1 MDIKAGI
8 QAAIFL
14 SVIGAGFSIWVGLNQ
29 IRTARGLTFYRLR
42 QKQMSR
48 GWRLLWTGL
57 VLTIFVFLIGK
68 FGEPV
73 VYRYFPPTPTIA
85 PTATI
90 TLTPTITLVPTIT
103 LTPTITETPSVTD
116 TPTPTST
123 PFIPPVIE
131 ALFES
136 DVAPNTDA
144 VFSPL
149 QFSTVMENYQAVS
162 PATYF
167 LNPVDELFAVYSYNN
182 MLPGVQ
188 VTDLWY
194 RDGELVHYATAPWD
208 GSTGGL
214 GNAYCSYT
222 LCDRWQP
229 GEYQLRIFVGLE
241 IRTSGIFV
249 VDGEPLTATPTLTPS
264 PTLEPTETPSP

>member
-131 ALFES
+131 ALSES
-136 DVAPNTDA
+136 DVEANPDA

-167 LNPVDELFAVYSYNN
+167 LNPIDPIFAVYSYNN

-188 VTDLWY
+188 VTELWY
-194 RDGELVHYATAPWD
+194 RNGELVHYNTFPWD
-208 GSTGGL
+208 GTTGGL
-214 GNAYCSYT
+214 GFAECNYT
-222 LCDRWQP
+222 LCDGWES
-229 GEYQLRIFVGLE
+229 GEYQLQVFVGNDWKVVGLF
-241 IRTSGIFV
+241 S

>member
-8 QAAIFL
+8 QAAIFMA
-14 SVIGAGFSIWVGLNQ
+14 VFGGAISIWVGLNQ
-29 IRTARGLTFYRLR
+29 IRSARGLTFYRLR
-42 QKQMSR
+42 QRKMSL

-57 VLTIFVFLIGK
+57 GLILFSFVIGK
-68 FGEPV
+68 FGQPV
-73 VYRYFPPTPTIA
+73 AFRYFDVTPTMA
-85 PTATI
+85 PTSTI

-103 LTPTITETPSVTD
+103 LTPTITETPSTTD

-136 DVAPNTDA
+136 DVAPNPDS

-149 QFSTVMENYQAVS
+149 QFSTVMENFQAVS

-167 LNPVDELFAVYSYNN
+167 LNPIDDLFAIYSYNN

-188 VTDLWY
+188 VTELWY
-194 RDGELVHYATAPWD
+194 RDGKMVHYNTFPWD
-208 GSTGGL
+208 GTTGGL
-214 GNAYCSYT
+214 GFAQCNFT
-222 LCDRWQP
+222 LCDGWEA
-229 GEYQLRIFVGLE
+229 GEYQLQIFVDMDWKVVGLF
-241 IRTSGIFV
+241 TL
-249 VDGEPLTATPTLTPS
+249 DGEPLIATPTITPS
-264 PTLEPTETPSP
+264 PAPTETPAP